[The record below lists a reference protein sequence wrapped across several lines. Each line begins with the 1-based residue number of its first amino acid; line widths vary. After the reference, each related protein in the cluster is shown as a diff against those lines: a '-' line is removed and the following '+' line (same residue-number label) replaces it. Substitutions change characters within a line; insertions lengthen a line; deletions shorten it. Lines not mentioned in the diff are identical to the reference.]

1 MAASFGGPTLDPIW
15 PPRAKRRVRLGRGAW
30 TRPSGGDGW
39 TGEWKRSGVGVVVG
53 HDGMLRVTEEREE
66 EFSTF
71 SSLSFSVLS
80 YRTVRSVARIM
91 ETNLFYTPSL
101 VFTCETCILV
111 NYVGGEDT
119 LRRWSF
125 GTRSRDDRGYT
136 RSLAGRHTDLI
147 GWSRILMQTRISR
160 ITRVF
165 YGNISV
171 VRDGISVKYKSIW
184 KVVRYLEIREQF
196 KKRIF
201 LFLQFLVFSKLIM
214 ISLIY
219 DKKC

>member
-15 PPRAKRRVRLGRGAW
+15 PPRAKRKVRLGRGAW

-91 ETNLFYTPSL
+91 ETNLFYTPSR

-147 GWSRILMQTRISR
+147 ENFYANAYFS
-160 ITRVF
+160 RVF
-165 YGNISV
+165 YGNIRV
-171 VRDGISVKYKSIW
+171 CARRNFCEVQVNLKSSA
-184 KVVRYLEIREQF
+184 
-196 KKRIF
+196 IF
-201 LFLQFLVFSKLIM
+201 RNQRTT
-214 ISLIY
+214 
-219 DKKC
+219 